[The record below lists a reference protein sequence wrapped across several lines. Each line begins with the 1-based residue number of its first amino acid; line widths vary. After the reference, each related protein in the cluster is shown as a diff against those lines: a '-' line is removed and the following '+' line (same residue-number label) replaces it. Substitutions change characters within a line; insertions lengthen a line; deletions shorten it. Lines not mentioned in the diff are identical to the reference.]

1 MRTCRSGRGGRGD
14 QHEARAEQLAC
25 LGEFSRDMPGVQN
38 GGVMVGALASNSVRT
53 KAVFVDDVKEVA
65 HANGLGRCVTSFQ

>member
-1 MRTCRSGRGGRGD
+1 
-14 QHEARAEQLAC
+14 
-25 LGEFSRDMPGVQN
+25 MPGVQN

-65 HANGLGRCVTSFQ
+65 HANGLGRCVTSVQ